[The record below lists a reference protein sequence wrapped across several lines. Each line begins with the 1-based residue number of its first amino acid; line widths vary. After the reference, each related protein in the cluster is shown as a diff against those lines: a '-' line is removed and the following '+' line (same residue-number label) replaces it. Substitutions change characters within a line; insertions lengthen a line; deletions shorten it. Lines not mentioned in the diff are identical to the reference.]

1 MMVWELIVGV
11 ATLTL
16 GLTCMYQCPENGQFT
31 FQGEGFCFEEEEEAA
46 VCCLR
51 GRSSGEEEEEGKC

>member
-1 MMVWELIVGV
+1 MAWEQIVGV

-16 GLTCMYQCPENGQFT
+16 GPTCMHQSLENGQFA